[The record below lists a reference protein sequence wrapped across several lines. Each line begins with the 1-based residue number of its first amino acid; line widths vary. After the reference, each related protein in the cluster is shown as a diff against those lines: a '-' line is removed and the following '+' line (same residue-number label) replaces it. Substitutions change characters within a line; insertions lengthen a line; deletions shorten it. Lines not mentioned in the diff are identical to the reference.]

1 MRKVLTVLLALS
13 FIFTASTAFADK
25 WDDLLVESARVF
37 EEMTEMPEEGI
48 PASAIKNAYAI
59 AIFPSVI
66 GGGFVFGGKYG
77 QGIVIAKDAKDGNW
91 GAPAVFNIAGASFG
105 WQIGGQATDT
115 ILIIRNER
123 GLDGLLSSKFKL
135 GGDASVAAGPWG
147 REAQAATNLQ
157 LKGMIWSYSR
167 SRGAFIGLKL
177 AGSVITANDG
187 GNEDLYGDSY
197 TPKEILLDG
206 KVQPTDSADRL
217 LKDLKKY

>member
-77 QGIVIAKDAKDGNW
+77 QGIVIAKMPKTATGELLPFLIL
-91 GAPAVFNIAGASFG
+91 PA
-105 WQIGGQATDT
+105 QA
-115 ILIIRNER
+115 
-123 GLDGLLSSKFKL
+123 L
-135 GGDASVAAGPWG
+135 GG
-147 REAQAATNLQ
+147 
-157 LKGMIWSYSR
+157 K
-167 SRGAFIGLKL
+167 
-177 AGSVITANDG
+177 
-187 GNEDLYGDSY
+187 
-197 TPKEILLDG
+197 
-206 KVQPTDSADRL
+206 
-217 LKDLKKY
+217 